1 MPVVIL
7 IYFFSGKKPQI
18 RGSMEEMNKEEERAR
33 LPFFGIPTLAPFL
46 KKYRVRIIVM
56 VFLGT
61 VSSAI
66 DSVFPLFNKHVINVN
81 VAQKTL
87 KGLGYVVLFYMLL
100 LTFKVVIDYITT
112 FLCSRLELWVN
123 RDLRNASF
131 NHLQTLSFSYF
142 NQNNVGYIHA
152 RVMSDSGKIGELVSW
167 YLMEFIWNFA
177 YIAGVIVV
185 MFITNW
191 KLALLVV
198 ALIPV
203 AVLIIILFEK
213 KLTVLNR
220 KVRELNSTITGDFNE
235 GITGVRQIKTL
246 AAEERMNREFR
257 KDTEKMRKAS
267 IKTAHHSAMFS
278 SLVTMM
284 GSVALALV
292 LWRGGYMTV
301 DGVMLIGTLSVFM
314 SYALGIMDPIQTI
327 INDFAGLI
335 QIQVNI
341 ERVHKLLTTESD
353 VADSPEVIE
362 KYGDTFEPK
371 RENWEELD
379 GEIEF
384 KDVSFKYPDGDE
396 MVLEHFNLKVPQG
409 SSVAI
414 VGETGAGKST
424 LVNLVC
430 RFFEPT
436 YGQVLIDGRDAR
448 ERSQLWLHSHIGYVL
463 QTPHLFTGTIREN
476 LCYGKPDATDEEIWR
491 ALELV
496 SADGIVKRM
505 EKGLDS
511 DVGEGGGMLSTG
523 ERQLISF
530 ARAILADPR
539 ILVLDEATSSVDTVT
554 ERTIQNAIGTVTKG
568 RTSFVIAH
576 RLSTI
581 TDSDVILAVR
591 DGKIVEKGTHRELMD
606 AKGYYYTLVMQ
617 QYDYLSEGVLEQ

>member
-1 MPVVIL
+1 
-7 IYFFSGKKPQI
+7 
-18 RGSMEEMNKEEERAR
+18 MEDQNKTEEKVR
-33 LPFFGIPTLAPFL
+33 LPFFGIPKILPFL

-56 VFLGT
+56 ILLGM
-61 VSSAI
+61 VSSGI
-66 DSVFPLFNKHVINVN
+66 DSVFPLFNKYVINHN
-81 VAQKTL
+81 VALKTL
-87 KGLGYVVLFYMLL
+87 DTIGYVIALYMVC
-100 LTFKVVIDYITT
+100 LTGKVVIDYITT

-123 RDLRNASF
+123 RDMRNASF

-167 YLMEFIWNFA
+167 FMMEFVWCFS
-177 YIAGVIVV
+177 YIVGVIIV

-203 AVLIIILFEK
+203 AVLIIIFFEK

-220 KVRELNSTITGDFNE
+220 KVRELNSKITGDFNE
-235 GITGVRQIKTL
+235 GITGVRSIKTL
-246 AAEERMNREFR
+246 AAEDKMNNDFR
-257 KDTEKMRKAS
+257 KDTESMRKAS
-267 IKTAHHSAMFS
+267 VRTAHHSAMFS
-278 SLVTMM
+278 SLVTLI
-284 GSVALALV
+284 GSIILSLV

-301 DGVMLIGTLSVFM
+301 EGVMLVGTLSVFM

-327 INDFAGLI
+327 ISDFAALV
-335 QIQVNI
+335 QVQVNI
-341 ERVHKLLTTESD
+341 ERVDKLLSTQSD

-362 KYGDTFEPK
+362 KYGDTFNPK
-371 RENWEELD
+371 KENWEDLD

-409 SSVAI
+409 ASVAI

-436 YGQVLIDGRDAR
+436 LGEVLIDGRNAK

-476 LCYGKPDATDEEIWR
+476 LCYGKTDATEEEIWR

-554 ERTIQNAIGTVTKG
+554 ERAIQNAIGTVTKG

-581 TDSDVILAVR
+581 TDSDIILAVR
-591 DGKIVEKGTHRELMD
+591 DGKIVEQGTHKELMD
-606 AKGYYYTLVMQ
+606 KKGYYYSLVMQ
-617 QYDYLSEGVLEQ
+617 QYDHLSEGILDR

>member
-1 MPVVIL
+1 
-7 IYFFSGKKPQI
+7 
-18 RGSMEEMNKEEERAR
+18 MNKEEERTR
-33 LPFFGIPTLAPFL
+33 LPFFGIPTLATFL

>member
-1 MPVVIL
+1 MEDE
-7 IYFFSGKKPQI
+7 KKQEKV
-18 RGSMEEMNKEEERAR
+18 S
-33 LPFFGIPTLAPFL
+33 LPFFGVPALLPFL
-46 KKYRVRIIVM
+46 KKYGLRIIAM
-56 VFLGT
+56 ILLGT
-61 VSSAI
+61 LSSAI
-66 DSVFPLFNKHVINVN
+66 DSIYPLFNKYVLNHNI
-81 VAQKTL
+81 AYRTL
-87 KGLGYVVLFYMLL
+87 DTLGYVIVLYVVLL
-100 LTFKVVIDYITT
+100 IGKVAIDYVTL

-123 RDLRNASF
+123 RDLRDAAF

-152 RVMSDSGKIGELVSW
+152 RVMSDTGKIGEMVSW
-167 YLMEFIWNFA
+167 YMMDFVWNFA
-177 YIAGVIVV
+177 YLVSVIVV
-185 MFITNW
+185 MFLTNV
-191 KLALLVV
+191 KLALLIMILV
-198 ALIPV
+198 PV
-203 AVLIIILFEK
+203 AVVIIIFFQK

-220 KVRELNSTITGDFNE
+220 HVRELNSKITGDFNE
-235 GITGVRQIKTL
+235 GITGVRSIKTL
-246 AAEERMNREFR
+246 AAEERMQREFE
-257 KDTEKMRKAS
+257 KDTEEMRRES
-267 IKTAHHSAMFS
+267 VRTAHHSALFNS
-278 SLVTMM
+278 TVTFM
-284 GSVALALV
+284 GSIALAMV
-292 LWRGGYMTV
+292 LWRGGYLTME
-301 DGVMLIGTLSVFM
+301 GIMMIGTLSVFM

-327 INDFAGLI
+327 INTITGLI
-335 QIQVNI
+335 SIQVNI
-341 ERVHKLLTTESD
+341 ERFNNLLKTESD
-353 VADSPEVIE
+353 VADTPEVIE

-371 RENWEELD
+371 KENWEELNGD
-379 GEIEF
+379 IEF

-396 MVLEHFNLKVPQG
+396 FVLEHFDLKVPKG

-436 YGQVLIDGRDAR
+436 MGQILIDGRDAR

-476 LCYGKPDATDEEIWR
+476 LCYGKVDATDEEIWN
-491 ALELV
+491 ALKLV
-496 SADGIVKRM
+496 SAEEIVKRM

-554 ERTIQNAIGTVTKG
+554 ERTIQNAIETVTKG

-581 TDSDVILAVR
+581 ADADVILAVR
-591 DGKIVEKGTHRELMD
+591 DGKIVEKGTHQELM
-606 AKGYYYTLVMQ
+606 KKRGYYYTLVMQ
-617 QYDYLSEGVLEQ
+617 QYDHLSSEMLA

>member
-1 MPVVIL
+1 
-7 IYFFSGKKPQI
+7 
-18 RGSMEEMNKEEERAR
+18 MEDIKKEEEKVKLR
-33 LPFFGIPTLAPFL
+33 LFGIPLILPFL
-46 KKYRVRIIVM
+46 KQYGKRIILM
-56 VFLGT
+56 IFLGI
-61 VSSAI
+61 VSSSI
-66 DSVFPLFNKHVINVN
+66 DSVFPLFNRYVINHN
-81 VAQKTL
+81 VALKTL
-87 KGLGYVVLFYMLL
+87 DTLGYVVLLYMLL
-100 LTFKVVIDYITT
+100 LTFKVVIDYFTT

-123 RDLRNASF
+123 RDIRNASF

-152 RVMSDSGKIGELVSW
+152 RVMSDSGRIGELVSW
-167 YLMEFIWNFA
+167 FMMEFVWNFA

-185 MFITNW
+185 MFLTNY
-191 KLALLVV
+191 KLALIVV
-198 ALIPV
+198 AIIPV
-203 AVLIIILFEK
+203 AVVVIILFEK

-220 KVRELNSTITGDFNE
+220 RVRELNSKITGDFNE
-235 GITGVRQIKTL
+235 GITGVRSIKTL
-246 AAEERMNREFR
+246 AAEERMQGEFE
-257 KDTEKMRKAS
+257 KDTEKMRKES
-267 IKTAHHSAMFS
+267 VGTARMGALLW
-278 SLVTMM
+278 SLVSLT
-284 GSVALALV
+284 GSIILALV
-292 LWRGGYMTV
+292 LWRGGYMSI
-301 DGVMLIGTLSVFM
+301 DGVMQIGTLSVFM

-327 INDFAGLI
+327 VADFSALI
-335 QIQVNI
+335 QVQVNI
-341 ERVHKLLTTESD
+341 ERVNKLLTTQSD
-353 VADSPEVIE
+353 VADSPEVVE
-362 KYGDTFEPK
+362 KYGDTFNPK
-371 RENWEELD
+371 KENWEDLNGD
-379 GEIEF
+379 IEF
-384 KDVSFKYPDGDE
+384 KDVSFRYPDGDE

-409 SSVAI
+409 ASVAI

-436 YGQVLIDGRDAR
+436 EGQVLIDGRDAR

-463 QTPHLFTGTIREN
+463 QTPHLFTGTVREN
-476 LCYGKPDATDEEIWR
+476 LCYGKTDATDEEIWD
-491 ALELV
+491 ALRLV
-496 SADGIVKRM
+496 SAEEIVKKM

-591 DGKIVEKGTHRELMD
+591 DGKIVEQGTHKELMD
-606 AKGYYYTLVMQ
+606 MKGYYHSLVMQ
-617 QYDYLSEGVLEQ
+617 QYDHLSEGIL

>member
-1 MPVVIL
+1 
-7 IYFFSGKKPQI
+7 
-18 RGSMEEMNKEEERAR
+18 MEDIKKEEEKVKLR
-33 LPFFGIPTLAPFL
+33 LFGIPLIFPFL
-46 KKYRVRIIVM
+46 NQYGKRIILM
-56 VFLGT
+56 IFLGV
-61 VSSAI
+61 VSSSI
-66 DSVFPLFNKHVINVN
+66 DSVFPLFNRYVINHN

-87 KGLGYVVLFYMLL
+87 EKLGFVVLLYMLL
-100 LTFKVVIDYITT
+100 LTFKVVIDYFTT

-123 RDLRNASF
+123 RDIRNACF

-152 RVMSDSGKIGELVSW
+152 RVMSDSGRIGELVSW
-167 YLMEFIWNFA
+167 FMMEFVWNFA

-185 MFITNW
+185 MFLTNY
-191 KLALLVV
+191 KLALIVV
-198 ALIPV
+198 AIIPV
-203 AVLIIILFEK
+203 AVAVIILFEK

-220 KVRELNSTITGDFNE
+220 RVRELNSKITGDFNE
-235 GITGVRQIKTL
+235 GITGVRSIKTL
-246 AAEERMNREFR
+246 AAEERMQGEFE
-257 KDTEKMRKAS
+257 KDTEKMRKES
-267 IKTAHHSAMFS
+267 VGTARLGALLW
-278 SLVTMM
+278 SLVSLT
-284 GSVALALV
+284 GSIILALV
-292 LWRGGYMTV
+292 LWRGGYMAI
-301 DGVMLIGTLSVFM
+301 DGVMMIGTLSVFM

-327 INDFAGLI
+327 VADFSALI
-335 QIQVNI
+335 QVQVNI
-341 ERVHKLLTTESD
+341 ERVNKLLTTQSD
-353 VADSPEVIE
+353 VADSPEIVE
-362 KYGDTFEPK
+362 KYGDTFNPK
-371 RENWEELD
+371 KENWEDLNGD
-379 GEIEF
+379 IEF

-409 SSVAI
+409 ASVAI

-436 YGQVLIDGRDAR
+436 EGQVLIDGRDAR

-476 LCYGKPDATDEEIWR
+476 LCYGKTDATEEEIWR
-491 ALELV
+491 SLELV
-496 SADGIVKRM
+496 SAQDIVKRM
-505 EKGLDS
+505 DKGLDS

-581 TDSDVILAVR
+581 TDSDIILAVR
-591 DGKIVEKGTHRELMD
+591 DGKIVEQGTHRELMD
-606 AKGYYYTLVMQ
+606 LRGYYYSLVMQ
-617 QYDYLSEGVLEQ
+617 QYDHLGEGVLDA

>member
-1 MPVVIL
+1 
-7 IYFFSGKKPQI
+7 
-18 RGSMEEMNKEEERAR
+18 MEDQNKTEEKVR
-33 LPFFGIPTLAPFL
+33 LPFFGIPKILPFL

-56 VFLGT
+56 ILLGM
-61 VSSAI
+61 VSSGI
-66 DSVFPLFNKHVINVN
+66 DSVFPLFNKYVINHN
-81 VAQKTL
+81 VALKTL
-87 KGLGYVVLFYMLL
+87 DTIGYVIALYMVC
-100 LTFKVVIDYITT
+100 LTGKVVIDYITT

-123 RDLRNASF
+123 RDMRNASF

-167 YLMEFIWNFA
+167 FMMEFVWCFS
-177 YIAGVIVV
+177 YIVGVIIV

-203 AVLIIILFEK
+203 AVLIIIFFEK

-220 KVRELNSTITGDFNE
+220 KVRELNSKITGDFNE
-235 GITGVRQIKTL
+235 GITGVRSIKTL
-246 AAEERMNREFR
+246 AAEDKMNNDFR
-257 KDTEKMRKAS
+257 KDTESMRKAS
-267 IKTAHHSAMFS
+267 VRTAHHSAMFS
-278 SLVTMM
+278 SLVTLI
-284 GSVALALV
+284 GSIILSLV

-301 DGVMLIGTLSVFM
+301 EGVMLVGTLSVFM

-327 INDFAGLI
+327 ISDFAALV
-335 QIQVNI
+335 QVQVNI
-341 ERVHKLLTTESD
+341 ERVDKLLSTQSD

-362 KYGDTFEPK
+362 KYGDTFNPK
-371 RENWEELD
+371 KENWEDLD

-409 SSVAI
+409 ASVAI

-436 YGQVLIDGRDAR
+436 LGEVLIDGRNAK

-476 LCYGKPDATDEEIWR
+476 LCYGKTDATEEEIWR

-581 TDSDVILAVR
+581 TDSDIILAVR
-591 DGKIVEKGTHRELMD
+591 DGKIVEQGTHKELMD
-606 AKGYYYTLVMQ
+606 KKGYYYSLVMQ
-617 QYDYLSEGVLEQ
+617 QYDHLSEGILDR

>member
-1 MPVVIL
+1 
-7 IYFFSGKKPQI
+7 
-18 RGSMEEMNKEEERAR
+18 MEEQKKKEEKVK
-33 LPFFGIPTLAPFL
+33 LPFFGIPKILPFL
-46 KKYRVRIIVM
+46 KKYKVRIIGMILMGVI
-56 VFLGT
+56 
-61 VSSAI
+61 SSGI
-66 DSVFPLFNKHVINVN
+66 DSVFPLFNKYVINHN
-81 VAQKTL
+81 VALKTL
-87 KGLGYVVLFYMLL
+87 DTLGYVIALYMVLL
-100 LTFKVVIDYITT
+100 LFKVVIDYFTT

-123 RDLRNASF
+123 RDMRNASF

-167 YLMEFIWNFA
+167 FMMEFVWNFA

-185 MFITNW
+185 MFITEP

-198 ALIPV
+198 AMIPV
-203 AVLIIILFEK
+203 AVVIIIFFEK

-235 GITGVRQIKTL
+235 GITGVRSIKTL
-246 AAEERMNREFR
+246 AAEEKMNTEFR
-257 KDTEKMRKAS
+257 KDTESMRKES
-267 IKTAHHSAMFS
+267 VRTAHHSAMFS
-278 SLVTMM
+278 SIVSLI
-284 GSVALALV
+284 GSVILALI
-292 LWRGGYMTV
+292 LWKGGYMTV

-327 INDFAGLI
+327 ISDFAALI
-335 QIQVNI
+335 QVQVNI
-341 ERVHKLLTTESD
+341 ERVDKLLTTQSD
-353 VADSPEVIE
+353 VADSPEVVE
-362 KYGDTFEPK
+362 KYGDTFNPK
-371 RENWEELD
+371 KENWEDLYGD
-379 GEIEF
+379 IEF

-409 SSVAI
+409 ASVAI

-436 YGQVLIDGRDAR
+436 KGQVLIDSRDAR

-476 LCYGKPDATDEEIWR
+476 LCYGKTDASEEEIWR

-496 SADGIVKRM
+496 SAEGIVKRM
-505 EKGLDS
+505 DKGLDS

-581 TDSDVILAVR
+581 VDSDIILAVR
-591 DGKIVEKGTHRELMD
+591 DGKIVEKGNHRELMNK
-606 AKGYYYTLVMQ
+606 KGYYYSLVMQ
-617 QYDYLSEGVLEQ
+617 QYDHLSDGVLDA

>member
-1 MPVVIL
+1 
-7 IYFFSGKKPQI
+7 
-18 RGSMEEMNKEEERAR
+18 MEEQKKKEEKVK
-33 LPFFGIPTLAPFL
+33 LPFFGIPKILPFL
-46 KKYRVRIIVM
+46 KKYKVRIIGMILMGVI
-56 VFLGT
+56 
-61 VSSAI
+61 SSGI
-66 DSVFPLFNKHVINVN
+66 DSVFPLFNKYVINHN
-81 VAQKTL
+81 VALKTL
-87 KGLGYVVLFYMLL
+87 DTLGYVIALYMVLL
-100 LTFKVVIDYITT
+100 LFKVVIDYFTT

-123 RDLRNASF
+123 RDMRNASF

-167 YLMEFIWNFA
+167 FMMEFVWNFA

-185 MFITNW
+185 MFITEP

-198 ALIPV
+198 AMIPV
-203 AVLIIILFEK
+203 AVVIIIFFEK

-235 GITGVRQIKTL
+235 GITGVRSIKTL
-246 AAEERMNREFR
+246 AAEEKMNTEFR
-257 KDTEKMRKAS
+257 KDTESMRKES
-267 IKTAHHSAMFS
+267 VRTAHHSAMFS
-278 SLVTMM
+278 SIVSLI
-284 GSVALALV
+284 GSVILALI
-292 LWRGGYMTV
+292 LWKGGYMTV

-327 INDFAGLI
+327 ISDFAALI
-335 QIQVNI
+335 QVQVNI
-341 ERVHKLLTTESD
+341 ERVDKLLTTQSD
-353 VADSPEVIE
+353 VADSPEVVE
-362 KYGDTFEPK
+362 KYGDTFNPQK
-371 RENWEELD
+371 ENWEDLYGD
-379 GEIEF
+379 IEF

-396 MVLEHFNLKVPQG
+396 MVLENFNLKVPQG
-409 SSVAI
+409 ASVAI

-436 YGQVLIDGRDAR
+436 KGQVLIDSRDAR

-476 LCYGKPDATDEEIWR
+476 LCYGKTDATEEEIWR

-496 SADGIVKRM
+496 SAEGIVKRM
-505 EKGLDS
+505 DKGLDS

-581 TDSDVILAVR
+581 VDSDIILAVR
-591 DGKIVEKGTHRELMD
+591 DGKIVEKGNHRELMNK
-606 AKGYYYTLVMQ
+606 KGYYYSLVMQ
-617 QYDYLSEGVLEQ
+617 QYDHLSDGVLDA

>member
-1 MPVVIL
+1 
-7 IYFFSGKKPQI
+7 
-18 RGSMEEMNKEEERAR
+18 MEDIKKEEEKVKLR
-33 LPFFGIPTLAPFL
+33 LFGIPLILPFL
-46 KKYRVRIIVM
+46 KQYGKRIILMIFMGV
-56 VFLGT
+56 
-61 VSSAI
+61 VSSSI
-66 DSVFPLFNKHVINVN
+66 DSVFPLFNRYVINHN
-81 VAQKTL
+81 VALKTL
-87 KGLGYVVLFYMLL
+87 DTLGYVVLFYMLL
-100 LTFKVVIDYITT
+100 LTFKVVIDYFTT

-123 RDLRNASF
+123 RDIRNASF

-152 RVMSDSGKIGELVSW
+152 RVMSDSGRIGELVSW
-167 YLMEFIWNFA
+167 FMMEFVWNFA

-185 MFITNW
+185 MFLTNY
-191 KLALLVV
+191 KLALIVV
-198 ALIPV
+198 AIIPV
-203 AVLIIILFEK
+203 AVVVIILFEK

-220 KVRELNSTITGDFNE
+220 RVRELNSKITGDFNE
-235 GITGVRQIKTL
+235 GITGVRSIKTL
-246 AAEERMNREFR
+246 AAEERMQGEFE
-257 KDTEKMRKAS
+257 KDTEKMRKES
-267 IKTAHHSAMFS
+267 VGTARMGALLW
-278 SLVTMM
+278 SLVSLT
-284 GSVALALV
+284 GSIILALV
-292 LWRGGYMTV
+292 LWRGGYMSI
-301 DGVMLIGTLSVFM
+301 DGVMQIGTLSVFM

-327 INDFAGLI
+327 VADFSALI
-335 QIQVNI
+335 QVQVNI
-341 ERVHKLLTTESD
+341 ERVNKLLTTQSD
-353 VADSPEVIE
+353 VADSPEVVE
-362 KYGDTFEPK
+362 KYGDTFNPK
-371 RENWEELD
+371 KENWEELNGD
-379 GEIEF
+379 IEF
-384 KDVSFKYPDGDE
+384 KDVSFRYPDGDE

-409 SSVAI
+409 ASVAI

-436 YGQVLIDGRDAR
+436 EGQVLIDGRDAR

-463 QTPHLFTGTIREN
+463 QTPHLFTGTVREN
-476 LCYGKPDATDEEIWR
+476 LCYGKTDATDEEIWN
-491 ALELV
+491 ALRLV
-496 SADGIVKRM
+496 SAEDIVKKM

-591 DGKIVEKGTHRELMD
+591 DGKIVEQGTHKELMD
-606 AKGYYYTLVMQ
+606 KKGYYHSLVMQ
-617 QYDYLSEGVLEQ
+617 QYDHLSEGILKD

>member
-1 MPVVIL
+1 
-7 IYFFSGKKPQI
+7 
-18 RGSMEEMNKEEERAR
+18 MEDIKKEEEKVS
-33 LPFFGIPTLAPFL
+33 LKLFGIPLILPFL
-46 KKYRVRIIVM
+46 KQYGKRIILM
-56 VFLGT
+56 IFLGA
-61 VSSAI
+61 VSSGI
-66 DSVFPLFNKHVINVN
+66 DSVFPLFNRYVINHN
-81 VAQKTL
+81 VALKTL
-87 KGLGYVVLFYMLL
+87 DTLGRVIVFYMLL
-100 LTFKVVIDYITT
+100 LTFKVVIDYFTT

-123 RDLRNASF
+123 RDIRNACF

-152 RVMSDSGKIGELVSW
+152 RVMSDSGRIGELVSW
-167 YLMEFIWNFA
+167 FMMEFVWNFA

-185 MFITNW
+185 MFVINY
-191 KLALLVV
+191 KLALIVIAVIPIAAVV
-198 ALIPV
+198 
-203 AVLIIILFEK
+203 IILFEK

-220 KVRELNSTITGDFNE
+220 RVRELNSKITGDFNE
-235 GITGVRQIKTL
+235 GITGVRSIKTL
-246 AAEERMNREFR
+246 AAEERMQTEFE
-257 KDTEKMRKAS
+257 KDTEKMRKES
-267 IKTAHHSAMFS
+267 VSTARFRAFLW
-278 SLVTMM
+278 SLVSLT
-284 GSVALALV
+284 GSVILALV

-301 DGVMLIGTLSVFM
+301 DGVMMIGTLSVFM

-327 INDFAGLI
+327 VEDFSALI

-341 ERVHKLLTTESD
+341 ERVNKLLTTQSD
-353 VADSPEVIE
+353 VADSPEIVE
-362 KYGDTFEPK
+362 KYGDTFNPK
-371 RENWEELD
+371 KENWEDLNGD
-379 GEIEF
+379 IEF

-409 SSVAI
+409 ASVAI

-436 YGQVLIDGRDAR
+436 EGQVLIDGRDAR

-476 LCYGKPDATDEEIWR
+476 LCYGKTDATDDEIWN
-491 ALELV
+491 ALKLV
-496 SADGIVKRM
+496 SAEEIVRRM
-505 EKGLDS
+505 DKGLDS

-581 TDSDVILAVR
+581 TDSDIILAVR
-591 DGKIVEKGTHRELMD
+591 DGKIVEKGTHKELMD
-606 AKGYYYTLVMQ
+606 KKGYYHSLVMQ
-617 QYDYLSEGVLEQ
+617 QYDHLSEGIL